1 MQQVRDS
8 RAEVYD
14 SQAVAVF
21 DRHEQAEAALRDL
34 QRGGIDVRKTSIVA
48 RDPQIEQHPI
58 GFYTAGARAGVWGKW
73 GAFWGSLVGIL
84 FAPAFLWIPG
94 IGFVVTGGLLGS
106 FIMGTLEGA
115 AAGAAV
121 GGAGSALVGG
131 LTRMGIPK
139 EDAIQYEESIRADKF
154 VVIVA
159 GTTAE
164 ATTAR
169 SILESAGSHVDVH
182 QKHLN

>member
-1 MQQVRDS
+1 MDV
-8 RAEVYD
+8 AND

-21 DRHEQAEAALRDL
+21 DRHEEAEAALRNL
-34 QRGGIDVRKTSIVA
+34 QRGGVDVRNTSIIA

-58 GFYTAGARAGVWGKW
+58 GFYTAGARAGEWGKW

-94 IGFVVTGGLLGS
+94 VGFVLTGGLVGS

-121 GGAGSALVGG
+121 GGASSALVGG
-131 LTRMGIPK
+131 LTRMGISK
-139 EDAIQYEESIRADKF
+139 EDAIQYEQSIRADKF
-154 VVIVA
+154 VVIVS
-159 GTTAE
+159 GTKAQ
-164 ATTAR
+164 AAAAR
-169 SILESAGSHVDVH
+169 SILEASGKGVDVH
-182 QKHLN
+182 PTKLN